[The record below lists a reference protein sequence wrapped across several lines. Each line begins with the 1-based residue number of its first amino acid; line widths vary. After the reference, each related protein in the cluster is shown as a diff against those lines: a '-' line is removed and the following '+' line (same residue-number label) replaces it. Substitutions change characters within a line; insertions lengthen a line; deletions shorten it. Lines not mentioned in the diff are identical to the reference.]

1 MSLAVTEKFSLIGV
15 IFQRR
20 CNHEGGCIEKWAKHT
35 KKERT
40 LGDIGLFHGLPKNF
54 LESII
59 KR

>member
-20 CNHEGGCIEKWAKHT
+20 CNHEGGCIEKWTKHT
-35 KKERT
+35 KKEE
-40 LGDIGLFHGLPKNF
+40 LVGDIGWLHKLPKTF
-54 LESII
+54 LEGIF